1 MTESDLI
8 TLVEIEDKFIAED
21 IQQLLEDYQI
31 YSVLISDNP
40 ASSVLNVYS
49 GFAPIENISIRIN
62 KIDYLKA
69 TEIMTKSEYKDLL
82 TNS

>member
-40 ASSVLNVYS
+40 ASTVLNVYS

-62 KIDYLKA
+62 KIDYLKD

>member
-31 YSVLISDNP
+31 YSVLMSDNP

-49 GFAPIENISIRIN
+49 GFAANTDIVAASVSAYIDAIN
-62 KIDYLKA
+62 KFPD
-69 TEIMTKSEYKDLL
+69 
-82 TNS
+82 

>member
-40 ASSVLNVYS
+40 ASSVLNVHS
-49 GFAPIENISIRIN
+49 GFAPIE
-62 KIDYLKA
+62 
-69 TEIMTKSEYKDLL
+69 T
-82 TNS
+82 

>member
-40 ASSVLNVYS
+40 AST
-49 GFAPIENISIRIN
+49 ENFCIFVSTSHI
-62 KIDYLKA
+62 KCH
-69 TEIMTKSEYKDLL
+69 
-82 TNS
+82 